1 MDSTEHHE
9 PRHPMGVVTQRTGLS
24 SDAIRAWERR
34 YGAVAPGRSPAGHRL
49 YSDADVERLR
59 LLRRLTLGGRQIGRI
74 ASRPDRELLE
84 LLREDESAGA
94 TAPRRP
100 VDDAVAAE
108 LLDEAISSVEAL
120 DAEGLDRVLRRAA
133 LSLSAPAF
141 LDSLLAPLM
150 SQIGDEWEAGAITP
164 AHEHLA
170 SAVSAR
176 ITGWLLEGLHAPEG
190 APTILISTPSGQA
203 HELGALAAAVAAAAE
218 GWRVR
223 YLGASLPAEDLARAA
238 RDTRAAAVA
247 LSVVYPAGDPETAAE
262 IESLGASLPKTV
274 PLIVGGRAAGSYDE
288 TLERTG
294 AIRLDAFDDLAV
306 YLRRLAAA

>member
-1 MDSTEHHE
+1 
-9 PRHPMGVVTQRTGLS
+9 MGVVTQRTGLT

-34 YGAVAPGRSPAGHRL
+34 YGAVTPGRSDSGHRL

-59 LLRRLTLGGRQIGRI
+59 LLHRLTLAGRQIGRI
-74 ASRPDRELLE
+74 ASRPDHELLE

-94 TAPRRP
+94 TAPRPP
-100 VDDAVAAE
+100 VDDEAAAA
-108 LLDEAISSVEAL
+108 LLERAISRVRVL

-141 LDSLLAPLM
+141 LDALLAPLM
-150 SQIGDEWEAGAITP
+150 KRIGEEWEAGAITP

-176 ITGWLLEGLHAPEG
+176 LAGWLLEGLHAPEG
-190 APTILISTPSGQA
+190 APTILIATPSGQN

-223 YLGASLPAEDLARAA
+223 YLGPSLPAEDLLRAA
-238 RDTRAAAVA
+238 RDTDAAAVA
-247 LSVVYPAGDPETAAE
+247 LSLVYPSDDPGTAAE
-262 IESLGASLPKTV
+262 LGKLARGLPATV
-274 PLIVGGRAAGSYDE
+274 PVIVGGRAATSYHE
-288 TLERTG
+288 VLEASG
-294 AIRLDAFDDLAV
+294 AMRLDAFDDLVV
-306 YLRRLAAA
+306 YLRRLSAA

>member
-1 MDSTEHHE
+1 MDSTERHE

-34 YGAVAPGRSPAGHRL
+34 YEAVAPGRSPAGHRL

-74 ASRPDRELLE
+74 ANRPDHELID

-94 TAPRRP
+94 MAPRRP
-100 VDDAVAAE
+100 IDDAAAAE
-108 LLDEAISSVEAL
+108 LLDDAIARVESL

-150 SQIGDEWEAGAITP
+150 SRIGDEWEAGAITP

-170 SAVSAR
+170 SAVSMRVA
-176 ITGWLLEGLHAPEG
+176 GWLLEGLHTSED

-223 YLGASLPAEDLARAA
+223 YLGASLPAGDLARAA
-238 RDTRAAAVA
+238 RDSRAAAVA

-262 IESLGASLPKTV
+262 IESLRTSLPGTV
-274 PLIVGGRAAGSYDE
+274 PLIVGGRAAESYDE
-288 TLERTG
+288 TLERSG
-294 AIRLDAFDDLAV
+294 AVRLDAFDDLV
-306 YLRRLAAA
+306 TYLRRLAVA